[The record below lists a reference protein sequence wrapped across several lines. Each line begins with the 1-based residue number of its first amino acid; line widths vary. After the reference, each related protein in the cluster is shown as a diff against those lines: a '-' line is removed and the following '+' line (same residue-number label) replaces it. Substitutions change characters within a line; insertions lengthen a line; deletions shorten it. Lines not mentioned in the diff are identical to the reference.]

1 MRPERRAG
9 LDAAL
14 GGPRC
19 PRFSRSD
26 PRALASF
33 TWSSSRRGVRA
44 VGVHGVTRP
53 SFLCIYQVTLRF
65 LCCSNRYR
73 SGNLVGLVLV
83 HAFLLHLPITRRLS
97 ARCACH
103 QGASK
108 LQGCVVSGPPHG
120 PSPCVSA
127 PKPTSYSRIFFFSL
141 SHCSFST
148 FGFIWPLPGMGLGCN
163 AAFSIQEIHRD
174 LYCVGVS
181 AHVRLKS
188 FFLDYQL
195 DERPG
200 CIPRK
205 LSLVGVTF
213 PNSP

>member
-1 MRPERRAG
+1 MGRRTCH
-9 LDAAL
+9 D
-14 GGPRC
+14 
-19 PRFSRSD
+19 
-26 PRALASF
+26 
-33 TWSSSRRGVRA
+33 
-44 VGVHGVTRP
+44 HH
-53 SFLCIYQVTLRF
+53 F

>member
-1 MRPERRAG
+1 MLVQTRELFTRRVVRPVTTITSFVVQTVIDLEISSGWFSSTPFCFIFPSQGGSPHAVPVTK
-9 LDAAL
+9 
-14 GGPRC
+14 GPRNC
-19 PRFSRSD
+19 K
-26 PRALASF
+26 
-33 TWSSSRRGVRA
+33 A
-44 VGVHGVTRP
+44 VWC
-53 SFLCIYQVTLRF
+53 L
-65 LCCSNRYR
+65 
-73 SGNLVGLVLV
+73 GLPMDLLP
-83 HAFLLHLPITRRLS
+83 AFQPQSPHLT
-97 ARCACH
+97 
-103 QGASK
+103 
-108 LQGCVVSGPPHG
+108 VVS
-120 PSPCVSA
+120 
-127 PKPTSYSRIFFFSL
+127 FFSL